1 MLEVQR
7 RHTLGGNDQRRRL
20 ERIIL
25 VGAARPVDLL
35 RPGHLGQHRGHDLR
49 PGGQQGTGHAGSLCQ
64 NRIEHFRNQPAELL
78 GRLRFPPAS
87 LPFAVGHAASFRALD
102 DNVMIIMRTGKSDA

>member
-1 MLEVQR
+1 MLDMQR
-7 RHTLGGNDQRRRL
+7 RHAFGGDDQRRRL

-25 VGAARPVDLL
+25 MGAARPVDLL
-35 RPGHLGQHRGHDLR
+35 RPGRLGKHRGHDLR
-49 PGGQQGTGHAGSLCQ
+49 PGGKQGAGHAGALCQ
-64 NRIEHFRNQPAELL
+64 NGIEHFGNQPAKLF
-78 GRLRFPPAS
+78 RHLRFPPAS